1 MYLSNL
7 VYRCAKAAADYG
19 DSSFSYEN
27 YLIGKAKEDEDYSAF
42 IDKSLSVV
50 NEFIQRCYELN
61 KLPAKVAELG
71 EPDEDGYLALPEDFG
86 KAISLFQLSDSHNQ
100 YQVVAY
106 RKIGKKIAPLKPFSP
121 YKPFQLQYRAK
132 VPYFDE
138 SFIPSV
144 IYDEDEEAFYYGD
157 DSYQRLEDVIAK
169 IHANS
174 DSCQGN
180 FDVPHDVELED
191 EIGFSDTLATICVA
205 FVQGRLMDERSE
217 GHSREVEAE
226 SRLADV
232 TLDETLFLQKQI
244 VRSYK

>member
-19 DSSFSYEN
+19 DPSFSYEN
-27 YLIGKAKEDEDYSAF
+27 YLIGKAQEDEDYSAF

-138 SFIPSV
+138 SFIPHV
-144 IYDEDEEAFYYGD
+144 IPEEDGTFYYDGNSYD
-157 DSYQRLEDVIAK
+157 SMNDAIAAIRAYSDSY
-169 IHANS
+169 
-174 DSCQGN
+174 QGN

-205 FVQGRLMDERSE
+205 FVQGRLMDDRSE